1 MSVLDRKYMLRLDL
15 SKQKNNTEMEFNISD
30 NQTSDFSVKITHK
43 GKPVDLT
50 DVLGLLVVT
59 KPSGKVDIAQG
70 QIIETSSVYFNLQ
83 NNCKDEVGIYSAYV
97 VLGHTYQDIID
108 DKDRVLLGQITYVV
122 NNDTVQE
129 LQPLIPG
136 DDNFQIMIDIITRL
150 QELES
155 NENARI
161 LAEQLRVQAEQAR
174 VAEHNSMV
182 ETFDTKVKEVEST
195 IASAVATEQGI
206 KDAEAI
212 RVSSENTRISNE
224 TDREHAEADRVVA
237 EKERVVE
244 HDTMMDATTTA
255 IANIKSTDGSIKEAE
270 SKRVLAEQGRVDAE
284 NIREQAIEKV
294 KTDIV
299 KLIND
304 TNKKIDDY
312 KLEKDTAI
320 QQDLEEYKSTTT
332 QDINTYKNDKNL
344 EIDNYK
350 KLKDAEINKSLS
362 DYKNSTTTDI
372 NNYKN
377 SKDRELDNY
386 KAEKDLEIDNYIATK
401 NTEIDEY
408 KNLKDTLINSKVKE
422 IDTAKSSM
430 ISSVNSKITEID
442 NKENELTS
450 TVTNKIAEVDTR
462 IQQLQGFESQ
472 LGQTETKNVEQD
484 NRLDKVEY
492 TNKRQ
497 DVMLNGLFNENA
509 DGRLTIE
516 GEGNNIK
523 LEGSK
528 EGLVEVGKVVGNTLV
543 NLGVADNFVTAIFT
557 MEGCK
562 FHLVK
567 NGKGYGKMHIPLDKL
582 GLFKSKGKYKV
593 IVNITK
599 NTLTEEDGSQRAF
612 SLFSYN
618 HANTGIESS
627 TDGNYSTGFACGE
640 TGIKECIVTMKDFSL
655 PSYPMDT
662 VTMKIESSYYATSG
676 ELEGYIIICE
686 YEENQ
691 TYPMQPFQG
700 MQSTFED
707 KLVTQEMVDAGE
719 ELAENLGKYR
729 CDVKVVGKNK
739 AKAGDDFTLSKSGVT
754 FTKVGNEFRVTGN
767 TTTYP
772 YIKILDIGYLP
783 LGKYYLEKN
792 RTGSNLCNIRL
803 ISRKDPYIAM
813 PNVNLINITDYR
825 DDWII
830 ELAVSPGEINT
841 VISNIQLEEGTVA
854 TPYEPYKEF
863 NQSLYL
869 DKPLTKF
876 DEICVQNGQLGV
888 LRGGENTIL
897 DGTVCTAN
905 GNTGVLSEYIV
916 SSAVS
921 NVYNTVSA
929 NNLITDRLPALYS
942 NTDQCIF
949 LTGATPVFRV
959 RLLTANYSTPALAKA
974 WLQANPITIV
984 YKLAEPIFVPI
995 LENTPQWILDSFNEC
1010 TVQFETNVPILS
1022 SSFKYTGG
1030 IPSVMVMNRSI
1041 SDLMY
1046 SFAYI
1051 SKALNILGG
1060 EEV

>member
-15 SKQKNNTEMEFNISD
+15 SKQKNNTEMEFSISD

-174 VAEHNSMV
+174 VAEHNSMI
-182 ETFDTKVKEVEST
+182 ETFDTKVQEVEST
-195 IASAVATEQGI
+195 IASVVATEQGI
-206 KDAEAI
+206 KEAEAI
-212 RVSSENTRISNE
+212 RVTSENTRINNE
-224 TDREHAEADRVVA
+224 TDRQHAETDRVVA
-237 EKERVVE
+237 EKKRVVE
-244 HDTMMDATTTA
+244 HDSMMDSTTVA
-255 IANIKSTDGSIKEAE
+255 IANINSTDASIKEAE
-270 SKRVLAEQGRVDAE
+270 SKRVLAEQDRVDAE

-332 QDINTYKNDKNL
+332 QDIQDYKVS
-344 EIDNYK
+344 
-350 KLKDAEINKSLS
+350 KDTEINKSLS
-362 DYKNSTTTDI
+362 DYKTSTTQDVED
-372 NNYKN
+372 YKN
-377 SKDRELDNY
+377 TKNAEIDKY
-386 KAEKDLEIDNYIATK
+386 KSDKDLEIDNYISSKNAELDKYVTTK
-401 NTEIDEY
+401 NTEIDNY
-408 KNLKDTLINSKVKE
+408 KNSKDTLIN
-422 IDTAKSSM
+422 
-430 ISSVNSKITEID
+430 
-442 NKENELTS
+442 NKLE
-450 TVTNKIAEVDTR
+450 EVDTAEQSR
-462 IQQLQGFESQ
+462 VEAEQQRVTEHADREAFLNSFESQ
-472 LGQTETKNVEQD
+472 LGQIETKNVEQD
-484 NRLDKVEY
+484 NRLGKVEY

-543 NLGVADNFVTAIFT
+543 NLVKNPIRYTETDTVIHSGRQDLIRGTTPNQSFTVLVDVEYLGDVDTQFFVRGYKGDETYTEFGWGTVTAKHKGWIKVVCSSKL
-557 MEGCK
+557 ELGCIAILIGFRNNVVGNK
-562 FHLVK
+562 V
-567 NGKGYGKMHIPLDKL
+567 ND
-582 GLFKSKGKYKV
+582 V
-593 IVNITK
+593 IV
-599 NTLTEEDGSQRAF
+599 
-612 SLFSYN
+612 
-618 HANTGIESS
+618 
-627 TDGNYSTGFACGE
+627 
-640 TGIKECIVTMKDFSL
+640 
-655 PSYPMDT
+655 
-662 VTMKIESSYYATSG
+662 
-676 ELEGYIIICE
+676 LEGDYTNKPIPAE
-686 YEENQ
+686 YFE
-691 TYPMQPFQG
+691 G
-700 MQSTFED
+700 MKSTFED
-707 KLVTQEMVDAGE
+707 KLVTQEMVDSGLE
-719 ELAENLGKYR
+719 KAENLGKYKA
-729 CDVKVVGKNK
+729 DIKVVGKNK
-739 AKAGDDFTLSKSGVT
+739 FHYNIPSHYIYVEKLSNGYKLILSPEDAVKGKSFYTERVSIKKHTKYIISAKIDLSRSTIEPDTVGANIDIINGATHTWISGSALVTTKGVT
-754 FTKVGNEFRVTGN
+754 NIKHRFDSGNC
-767 TTTYP
+767 
-772 YIKILDIGYLP
+772 D
-783 LGKYYLEKN
+783 
-792 RTGSNLCNIRL
+792 SIRL
-803 ISRKDPYIAM
+803 QFFVRAKISGEARFIDIQIEEDPQPDM
-813 PNVNLINITDYR
+813 PT
-825 DDWII
+825 
-830 ELAVSPGEINT
+830 
-841 VISNIQLEEGTVA
+841 
-854 TPYEPYKEF
+854 TPSLYEPYKEF

-869 DKPLTKF
+869 DEPLLKG
-876 DEICVQNGQLGV
+876 DEICVQNSQLGV
-888 LRGGENTIL
+888 LHKVDKETL
-897 DGTVCTAN
+897 DGSDDENWKLETT
-905 GNTGVLSEYIV
+905 NTMTSRFFKELIKAPSFSGSVIIACDKYSETNIYEVDAEGFMSSWGGVYIR
-916 SSAVS
+916 SS
-921 NVYNTVSA
+921 NKDLNTFK
-929 NNLITDRLPALYS
+929 
-942 NTDQCIF
+942 QE
-949 LTGATPVFRV
+949 
-959 RLLTANYSTPALAKA
+959 
-974 WLQANPITIV
+974 LQANPITVV

-995 LENTPQWILDSFNEC
+995 LENTPQWILDSYNSC
-1010 TVQFETNVPILS
+1010 TVHFETNVPILS

-1030 IPSVMVMNRSI
+1030 IPSVMVMDRSI